1 MEMTNMPRATS
12 RRAVNGASMRNMPLN
27 APRPK
32 PSPLR
37 EERACAPPF
46 ADCPHFDFVRRGD
59 HRLEQRCR
67 RVEGGQAGNAALD
80 GSAADLKPVFEHRG
94 PIPPFIVHL
103 RHRLDHKINLT

>member
-46 ADCPHFDFVRRGD
+46 ADGPHFDFVRRGD
-59 HRLEQRCR
+59 HRLEQRCSS
-67 RVEGGQAGNAALD
+67 VVGGLARNAALD
-80 GSAADLKPVFEHRG
+80 GSAADLKPVFDNRNA
-94 PIPPFIVHL
+94 ISDIL
-103 RHRLDHKINLT
+103 